1 MGRACP
7 GLRLGLY
14 RAIRVADS
22 GGMNFGNPWSLL
34 SGVVISLVGMV
45 LFMRGKKDVNLP
57 CLGAGVA
64 LCVFPYFVSSLLL
77 MWGLFAV
84 CMGGWWWMA
93 RQDVG

>member
-1 MGRACP
+1 MAGSRAD
-7 GLRLGLY
+7 G
-14 RAIRVADS
+14 
-22 GGMNFGNPWSLL
+22 GGMNFGNPWSIL